1 MVAHSSL
8 TGADLHEP
16 KGADTASIDTV
27 YVSNGA
33 GSGAWVKLG
42 ADNVDVGTVL
52 NLNKDILNIQIDDI
66 GTAGSKFVPIVRAL
80 IISQIAVTVDV
91 ATATSA
97 TVLTFRNDAGN
108 SMGTISIPS
117 ATAPG
122 TVLTLTPT
130 TNNSFVANTKFQ
142 IESDGG
148 TSTVSPA
155 TISYITS
162 WA

>member
-1 MVAHSSL
+1 MPAHSIL

-16 KGADTASIDTV
+16 KGADTASVGTV

-33 GSGAWVKLG
+33 GSGTWVKVG
-42 ADNVDVGTVL
+42 ASNIDATTLL
-52 NLNKDILNIQIDDI
+52 NLNKDVVSIDLVDI
-66 GTAGSKFVPIVRAL
+66 GTAGSRFFPMVRNLTINQIV
-80 IISQIAVTVDV
+80 VTIDV
-91 ATATSA
+91 TTATSA

-122 TVLTLTPT
+122 TVFSLTPVV
-130 TNNSFVANTKFQ
+130 NNTFLASTKFQ

-148 TSTVSPA
+148 TSTVTPA
-155 TISYITS
+155 TVSFLTS
-162 WA
+162 WT